1 MKQIVL
7 HSQAPATPAAQAANA
22 GPSQEC
28 LINKVEL
35 ARRVGRKVRT
45 VDHWMA
51 KGLIP
56 YLKIGHAVLF
66 KWSDVEAHLQ
76 QSFRVCRRNLPKT

>member
-7 HSQAPATPAAQAANA
+7 NPDMPAPQAAN
-22 GPSQEC
+22 GSPEC
-28 LINKVEL
+28 LINKAEL

-76 QSFRVCRRNLPKT
+76 QSFRVCRRNLPKS

>member
-7 HSQAPATPAAQAANA
+7 IPDPSAPQAANGNPQA
-22 GPSQEC
+22 VC
-28 LINKVEL
+28 LFNKAEL

-76 QSFRVCRRNLPKT
+76 QSFRVCRRNLPKP

>member
-7 HSQAPATPAAQAANA
+7 NPDTPAPQAVNA
-22 GPSQEC
+22 SPQAEC
-28 LINKVEL
+28 LINKTEL

-45 VDHWMA
+45 VDYWMA
-51 KGLIP
+51 RGLIP
-56 YLKIGHAVLF
+56 YLKIGNAVLF

-76 QSFRVCRRNLPKT
+76 QTFRVCRQNLPKS

>member
-7 HSQAPATPAAQAANA
+7 QPQDPATSAPLAANA
-22 GPSQEC
+22 GPQAEC
-28 LINKVEL
+28 LINKAEL

-76 QSFRVCRRNLPKT
+76 QSFRVCRRNLPNS

>member
-1 MKQIVL
+1 MNKIVL
-7 HSQAPATPAAQAANA
+7 SPDTPQAANA
-22 GPSQEC
+22 ATEC
-28 LINKVEL
+28 LIDKTEL

-45 VDHWMA
+45 VNYWMS

-56 YLKIGHAVLF
+56 YFKVGQAVLF

-76 QSFRVCRRNLPKT
+76 QTFRVCRKNLPKP

>member
-7 HSQAPATPAAQAANA
+7 NPDTPTAQAANA
-22 GPSQEC
+22 DAEC
-28 LINKVEL
+28 LINKAEL

-45 VDHWMA
+45 VDYWMS

-56 YLKIGHAVLF
+56 YLKIGNAVLF

-76 QSFRVCRRNLPKT
+76 QNFRVCRRNLPKT

>member
-7 HSQAPATPAAQAANA
+7 NPDTPAAQGAN
-22 GPSQEC
+22 GSPEC
-28 LINKVEL
+28 LINKAEL

-51 KGLIP
+51 RGLIP

>member
-1 MKQIVL
+1 MKQIDL
-7 HSQAPATPAAQAANA
+7 NPDTPAPQAANA
-22 GPSQEC
+22 GAEC
-28 LINKVEL
+28 LINKTEL

-45 VDHWMA
+45 VDYWMA

-56 YLKIGHAVLF
+56 YLKIGNAVLF

-76 QSFRVCRRNLPKT
+76 QTFRVCRQNLPKS

>member
-7 HSQAPATPAAQAANA
+7 NPDTPSPQAANA
-22 GPSQEC
+22 SAEC
-28 LINKVEL
+28 LINKTEL

-45 VDHWMA
+45 VDYWMA
-51 KGLIP
+51 RGLIP
-56 YLKIGHAVLF
+56 YLKIGNAVLF

-76 QSFRVCRRNLPKT
+76 QTFRVCRQNLPKS